1 MHIVHTFVVRLFV
14 DPQAPG
20 LIKGSI
26 QDIFGAAPI
35 PFTDLQ
41 TMLEIYNF
49 YLVTTTATFD
59 YDPISPEEFLKESK
73 PRQ

>member
-20 LIKGSI
+20 VIKGSI

-35 PFTDLQ
+35 PFNDLQ
-41 TMLEIYNF
+41 ALLELF
-49 YLVTTTATFD
+49 ERLVREQENT
-59 YDPISPEEFLKESK
+59 PSPAPHPFSDFGGGQL
-73 PRQ
+73 